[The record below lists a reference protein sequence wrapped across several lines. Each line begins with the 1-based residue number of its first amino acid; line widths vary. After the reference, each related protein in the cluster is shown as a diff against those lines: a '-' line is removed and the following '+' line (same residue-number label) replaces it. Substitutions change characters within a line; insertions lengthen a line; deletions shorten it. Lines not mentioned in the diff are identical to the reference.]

1 MVAENRGLSVGV
13 LKEAT
18 ERLLTADKLHY
29 IGGCFQNRNLTEDDR
44 DTL

>member
-13 LKEAT
+13 LNRTT
-18 ERLLTADKLHY
+18 ERLVPVDKLHY
-29 IGGCFQNRNLTEDDR
+29 IGGCFQNRKLTEDDR